1 MMRMYQTY
9 PQIKTKNG
17 LSRLVWAHDR
27 SRAYSCRQAAKN
39 ALTELKAGGPYQ
51 SADEIELALIAIG
64 MK

>member
-1 MMRMYQTY
+1 MQPCQSY
-9 PQIKTKNG
+9 PRIKTTNG

-39 ALTELKAGGPYQ
+39 ALTELKSSGPYH
-51 SADEIELALIAIG
+51 SADEIERALIAIG

>member
-1 MMRMYQTY
+1 MRMYQTY
-9 PQIKTKNG
+9 PQIKTTKG
-17 LSRLVWAHDR
+17 LSRLVWAHGR

>member
-1 MMRMYQTY
+1 MRMYQTY
-9 PQIKTKNG
+9 PQIKTENG

>member
-1 MMRMYQTY
+1 MRMYQTY
-9 PQIKTKNG
+9 PQIKTTNG

-39 ALTELKAGGPYQ
+39 ALTELKARGPYQ

-64 MK
+64 TK